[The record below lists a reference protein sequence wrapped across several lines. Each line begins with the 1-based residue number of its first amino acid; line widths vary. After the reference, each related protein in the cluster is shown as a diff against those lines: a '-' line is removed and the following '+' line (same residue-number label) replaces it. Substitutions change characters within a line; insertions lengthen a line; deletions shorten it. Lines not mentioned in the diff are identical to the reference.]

1 MNNEEVKTIDLFEVA
16 KYVWKSKIIVILCTI
31 IFAGLGF
38 YLSRSEAPLYMTSVW
53 VRLPQYVDTQTV
65 NTAVQVANGNIMRD
79 MYIQKGMDPD
89 NPSVDVTA
97 SVLNKSSVIRLAFQ
111 GNNPEEIKSFADSFQ
126 TVYVNEVNKFVN
138 EAVLGDL
145 ENLKLQGNGTVLV
158 NPSLS
163 MAKAEVIKDGAVP
176 TADINAGSKLT
187 KIVKF
192 TLLGLFIGVGIGVLR
207 YGYAMVK
214 KEE

>member
-16 KYVWKSKIIVILCTI
+16 KYIWKSKIIVILCTL

-65 NTAVQVANGNIMRD
+65 NTAVQVANGNILRD
-79 MYIQKGMDPD
+79 TYIQKGMDPD
-89 NPSVDVTA
+89 SPSVGVSA

-111 GNNPEEIKSFADSFQ
+111 GNNPEEIKAFADSFQ
-126 TVYVNEVNKFVN
+126 NVYVNEVNKFVN
-138 EAVLGDL
+138 EAVLGDI
-145 ENLKLQGNGTVLV
+145 ENLNLQGNGTVIV
-158 NPSLS
+158 NPTLS
-163 MAKAEVIKDGAVP
+163 MAKAEVVKDGAVP
-176 TADINAGSKLT
+176 TADINADSKLT

-214 KEE
+214 KEA